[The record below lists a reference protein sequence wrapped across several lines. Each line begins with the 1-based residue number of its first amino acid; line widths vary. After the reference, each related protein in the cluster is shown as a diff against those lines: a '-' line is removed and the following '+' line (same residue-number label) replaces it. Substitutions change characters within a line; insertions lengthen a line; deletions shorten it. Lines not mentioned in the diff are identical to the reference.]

1 MLFAKSRRRPREP
14 ALTTS
19 VWVPFASS
27 RTSHIPQVPAAS
39 FAFALALLQNHQ
51 DRPGFVKNRFEYDY
65 RRYPENTEYD
75 YIG

>member
-1 MLFAKSRRRPREP
+1 MSHRRLREP

-19 VWVPFASS
+19 VWVSFSSS

-51 DRPGFVKNRFEYDY
+51 DRPGFIKNQFEYDY
-65 RRYPENTEYD
+65 RRYPEDIEYN